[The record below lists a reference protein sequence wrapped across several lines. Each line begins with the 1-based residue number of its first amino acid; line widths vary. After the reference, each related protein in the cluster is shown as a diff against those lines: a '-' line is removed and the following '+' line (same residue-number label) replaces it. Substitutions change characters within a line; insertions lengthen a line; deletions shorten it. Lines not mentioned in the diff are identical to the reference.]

1 MHEDGDEIKYFG
13 QGRQAEVGWEWHEWR
28 LEVERRV
35 ILAERKVSI
44 LLAERR
50 AGRLAVTAD
59 EPDDDTPTSYPH
71 DAHEPTETPLVEVVP
86 SPVAGAVT
94 VDLTPVT
101 GGVFGVAP
109 APTPDE
115 IAQASTNDPAV
126 VAAVAKIIATGNAA
140 AATVAMSTPT
150 KSARKRAVRCPPTEA
165 RVRVQQ
171 ALTSA
176 QSTIRGITAW
186 ETATGWGIPLTSSQ
200 IRPALKELE
209 KRGDV
214 HVVGKR
220 GKQEIWAIKS

>member
-1 MHEDGDEIKYFG
+1 MHEHGDEAKYFG
-13 QGRQAEVGWEWHEWR
+13 EGREAIVGWQWHEWR

-35 ILAERKVSI
+35 IETERKIALMWAERQVND
-44 LLAERR
+44 
-50 AGRLAVTAD
+50 D

-86 SPVAGAVT
+86 SPVAGSIT

-109 APTPDE
+109 AAPAPVNAILVE
-115 IAQASTNDPAV
+115 EPVNAIIETN
-126 VAAVAKIIATGNAA
+126 NAA
-140 AATVAMSTPT
+140 AAAAAMSTPT

-165 RVRVQQ
+165 RVRVKQ

-200 IRPALKELE
+200 IRPALTELE
-209 KRGDV
+209 KRGEV

-220 GKQEIWAIKS
+220 GKQEIWALKP

>member
-1 MHEDGDEIKYFG
+1 MHEDGDEAKYFG
-13 QGRQAEVGWEWHEWR
+13 EGRQAEVGWQWHEWR

-35 ILAERKVSI
+35 IACEAAI
-44 LLAERR
+44 
-50 AGRLAVTAD
+50 RLAM
-59 EPDDDTPTSYPH
+59 EPE
-71 DAHEPTETPLVEVVP
+71 DALATLVDALRDPKLGGLQPSDPVETDPLVEVVL
-86 SPVAGAVT
+86 SPVAGAIT

-109 APTPDE
+109 AAPVE
-115 IAQASTNDPAV
+115 STNDPAV
-126 VAAVAKIIATGNAA
+126 DAVVATVDKIIATNNAA
-140 AATVAMSTPT
+140 AAAAAMSTPT

-165 RVRVQQ
+165 RVRVKQ

-200 IRPALKELE
+200 IRPALTELE
-209 KRGDV
+209 KRGEV

-220 GKQEIWAIKS
+220 GKQEVWALKP

>member
-1 MHEDGDEIKYFG
+1 MHEHGDEAKYFG
-13 QGRQAEVGWEWHEWR
+13 EGREAIVGWQWHEWR

-35 ILAERKVSI
+35 IETERKIALMWAERQVND
-44 LLAERR
+44 
-50 AGRLAVTAD
+50 D

-86 SPVAGAVT
+86 SPVAGSIT

-109 APTPDE
+109 AAPAPAHTTRAGATE
-115 IAQASTNDPAV
+115 VAV
-126 VAAVAKIIATGNAA
+126 VAANEAA
-140 AATVAMSTPT
+140 AAMSTPT

-165 RVRVQQ
+165 RVRVKQ

-200 IRPALKELE
+200 IRPALTELE
-209 KRGDV
+209 KRGEV

-220 GKQEIWAIKS
+220 GKQEVWALKP

>member
-1 MHEDGDEIKYFG
+1 MNPNTTFG
-13 QGRQAEVGWEWHEWR
+13 VDPMRLPKGWGWHAWREEAEAR
-28 LEVERRV
+28 ILETERK
-35 ILAERKVSI
+35 IALMWAERQVND
-44 LLAERR
+44 
-50 AGRLAVTAD
+50 D

-86 SPVAGAVT
+86 SPVAGSIT

-101 GGVFGVAP
+101 GGVFGAAPAVAP
-109 APTPDE
+109 WELAEEAARGDGAAYEGTPAHRAE
-115 IAQASTNDPAV
+115 
-126 VAAVAKIIATGNAA
+126 AA
-140 AATVAMSTPT
+140 AAAMSTPT
-150 KSARKRAVRCPPTEA
+150 KSARKRAVRVSPTEA

-200 IRPALKELE
+200 VRPALTELE
-209 KRGDV
+209 KRGEV

-220 GKQEIWAIKS
+220 GKQEIWALKP

>member
-1 MHEDGDEIKYFG
+1 MHEDGDEAKFFG
-13 QGRQAEVGWEWHEWR
+13 EGRQAEVGWDWHAWR
-28 LEVERRV
+28 QEVERRV
-35 ILAERKVSI
+35 VLTERKVSI

-50 AGRLAVTAD
+50 AGRLAVNAD

-109 APTPDE
+109 AAPVE
-115 IAQASTNDPAV
+115 STNDPAV

-150 KSARKRAVRCPPTEA
+150 KSARKRAVRVTPTEA

-186 ETATGWGIPLTSSQ
+186 ETATGWGNPLTSSQ
-200 IRPALKELE
+200 VRPALTELE

>member
-1 MHEDGDEIKYFG
+1 MHEDGDEAKYFG
-13 QGRQAEVGWEWHEWR
+13 EGMQAEVGWQWHEWR

-35 ILAERKVSI
+35 IACEAAI
-44 LLAERR
+44 
-50 AGRLAVTAD
+50 RLAM
-59 EPDDDTPTSYPH
+59 EPE
-71 DAHEPTETPLVEVVP
+71 DALATLIDALRDPKLGGLQPSDPVETDPLVEVVP
-86 SPVAGAVT
+86 SPVAGSIT

-109 APTPDE
+109 A
-115 IAQASTNDPAV
+115 APAPV
-126 VAAVAKIIATGNAA
+126 NAILVEETVNAIIATNNAA
-140 AATVAMSTPT
+140 AAAAAMSTPT

-165 RVRVQQ
+165 RVRVKQ

-200 IRPALKELE
+200 VRPALTELE
-209 KRGDV
+209 KRGEV

-220 GKQEIWAIKS
+220 GKQEIWALKP

>member
-1 MHEDGDEIKYFG
+1 MHEDGDEAKYFG
-13 QGRQAEVGWEWHEWR
+13 GDRQAEVGWDWHAWR
-28 LEVERRV
+28 QEVERRV
-35 ILAERKVSI
+35 ILAERNVSI

-50 AGRLAVTAD
+50 AGRRAVNAYD
-59 EPDDDTPTSYPH
+59 PDDDTPTSYPH
-71 DAHEPTETPLVEVVP
+71 DAHEPTEPPLVEVVP

-109 APTPDE
+109 AAPAPVHTTRAGATE
-115 IAQASTNDPAV
+115 VAV
-126 VAAVAKIIATGNAA
+126 VAANEAA

-150 KSARKRAVRCPPTEA
+150 KSARKRAVRCPPNEA
-165 RVRVQQ
+165 RVRVHQ
-171 ALTSA
+171 ALISA

-209 KRGDV
+209 RRGDA

-220 GKQEIWAIKS
+220 GKQEIWAAKP

>member
-1 MHEDGDEIKYFG
+1 MHEDDSVSMFFGDDL
-13 QGRQAEVGWEWHEWR
+13 RHPTGWDWHEWR
-28 LEVERRV
+28 KE
-35 ILAERKVSI
+35 
-44 LLAERR
+44 AERR
-50 AGRLAVTAD
+50 IIACEAAIRLAM
-59 EPDDDTPTSYPH
+59 EPE
-71 DAHEPTETPLVEVVP
+71 DALATLVDALRPPDPVAPAPLVEVVP

-109 APTPDE
+109 AAPATVHTTRAGATE
-115 IAQASTNDPAV
+115 VAV
-126 VAAVAKIIATGNAA
+126 VAANEAAAAAAATVHDAAAAA

-150 KSARKRAVRCPPTEA
+150 KSARKRAVRVSPTEA

-186 ETATGWGIPLTSSQ
+186 ETATGWGTPLTSSQ
-200 IRPALKELE
+200 VRPALTELE

>member
-13 QGRQAEVGWEWHEWR
+13 QGRQAEVGWDWHSWR
-28 LEVERRV
+28 QEVERRV
-35 ILAERKVSI
+35 VACEAAI
-44 LLAERR
+44 
-50 AGRLAVTAD
+50 RLAM
-59 EPDDDTPTSYPH
+59 EPE
-71 DAHEPTETPLVEVVP
+71 DALATLVDALRPPDSVAPDPLVEVVP
-86 SPVAGAVT
+86 SPVAGSVT

-109 APTPDE
+109 AAPVE
-115 IAQASTNDPAV
+115 STNDPVV
-126 VAAVAKIIATGNAA
+126 VAAVDKIIATNNAA
-140 AATVAMSTPT
+140 AAAAATSTPT
-150 KSARKRAVRCPPTEA
+150 KITRKRAVRVTPTEA

-186 ETATGWGIPLTSSQ
+186 ETVTGWGNPLTSSQ
-200 IRPALKELE
+200 IRPALTELE

>member
-1 MHEDGDEIKYFG
+1 MHEDGDEAKYFG
-13 QGRQAEVGWEWHEWR
+13 EGRQAEVGWQWHEWR

-35 ILAERKVSI
+35 IETERKIALMWAERQVND
-44 LLAERR
+44 
-50 AGRLAVTAD
+50 D

-86 SPVAGAVT
+86 SPVAGSIT

-109 APTPDE
+109 AAPVE
-115 IAQASTNDPAV
+115 LTNDPDGNKIPKSTV
-126 VAAVAKIIATGNAA
+126 DKIIATNNAA
-140 AATVAMSTPT
+140 AAAAAMSTPT

-165 RVRVQQ
+165 RVRVKQ

-186 ETATGWGIPLTSSQ
+186 ETATGWGSPLTSSQ
-200 IRPALKELE
+200 IRPALTELE
-209 KRGDV
+209 KRGEV

-220 GKQEIWAIKS
+220 GKQEIWALKP

>member
-1 MHEDGDEIKYFG
+1 MHEDGDEAKYFG
-13 QGRQAEVGWEWHEWR
+13 EGREAEVGWEWHEWR

-35 ILAERKVSI
+35 IACEAAI
-44 LLAERR
+44 
-50 AGRLAVTAD
+50 RLAMDPGDALATPVDASR
-59 EPDDDTPTSYPH
+59 DTVFGGL
-71 DAHEPTETPLVEVVP
+71 LVEVVP
-86 SPVAGAVT
+86 SPAAGAIT

-109 APTPDE
+109 A
-115 IAQASTNDPAV
+115 APAPV
-126 VAAVAKIIATGNAA
+126 DAIIVKNAVDTIVATANAAAVA
-140 AATVAMSTPT
+140 VAMSTPT
-150 KSARKRAVRCPPTEA
+150 KSARKRTVRVSPTEA

-200 IRPALKELE
+200 VRPALTELE

>member
-13 QGRQAEVGWEWHEWR
+13 QGRQAEVGWDWHSWR
-28 LEVERRV
+28 QEVERRV
-35 ILAERKVSI
+35 VACEAAI
-44 LLAERR
+44 
-50 AGRLAVTAD
+50 RLAM
-59 EPDDDTPTSYPH
+59 EPE
-71 DAHEPTETPLVEVVP
+71 DALATLVDALRPPDSVAPDPLVEVVP

-109 APTPDE
+109 AAPATVHTTRAGATE
-115 IAQASTNDPAV
+115 VAV
-126 VAAVAKIIATGNAA
+126 VAANEAA
-140 AATVAMSTPT
+140 AAAAAAVAAMAPAAAAMSTPT
-150 KSARKRAVRCPPTEA
+150 KSARKRAVRVTPTEA

-186 ETATGWGIPLTSSQ
+186 ETATGWGNPLTSSQ
-200 IRPALKELE
+200 IRPALTELE